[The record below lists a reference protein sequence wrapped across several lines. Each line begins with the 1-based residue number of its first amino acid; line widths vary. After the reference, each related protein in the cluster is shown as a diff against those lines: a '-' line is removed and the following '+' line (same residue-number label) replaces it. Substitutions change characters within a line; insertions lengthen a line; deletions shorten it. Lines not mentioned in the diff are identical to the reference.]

1 MLLLDDQFLADC
13 GLESL
18 PTPDKKSLLQAI
30 YKELELRVG
39 EALSEGLSAAQLD
52 TFAAIT
58 APDEAAIRDWLS
70 ENTPDYLN
78 DELFHTFKDS
88 APAGASELDIL
99 GEYAAM
105 AWLRVNAPNYP
116 QITETE
122 LKKLKAEVISRR
134 DELLG

>member
-18 PTPDKKSLLQAI
+18 PTPDKESLLQAI
-30 YKELELRVG
+30 YEELELRVG
-39 EALSEGLSAAQLD
+39 NALAEGMTAAQLD

-70 ENTPDYLN
+70 ENVPDYLN
-78 DELFHTFKDS
+78 DELFHTFEDR
-88 APAGASELDIL
+88 APAGVSELDIL
-99 GEYAAM
+99 GEYAAV

-116 QITETE
+116 QITQAE
-122 LKKLKAEVISRR
+122 LKNLKAEVTSRR